1 MSKKPSFLHI
11 EDCIRNIQHQKNVEQ
26 NLHTI
31 GKLLTR
37 EFSGMTR
44 SNKEEV
50 DFHVS
55 IIDNNTGNLF
65 GASVYP
71 SETVMNKLV
80 HMLTEERPTSEILG
94 EVWQSSYY
102 WDIEL
107 DSIILYDKNLKASPG
122 EILAVILH
130 ELGHVAFSNS
140 VPERLN
146 RVFRTYTM
154 IQSVK
159 VKNVL
164 KSKSITKKILYF
176 PIMAACASTNFKIGN
191 NIKKEVIADDFA
203 YRCDYGEDLVSFID
217 KLLMTQGNDLIN
229 KSEKSMED
237 DVKVFMQWSVE
248 NLTELNFRKNK
259 LKQSL
264 RIEILRN
271 PSKYTRKIVQDIK
284 DAMFGNDKQE
294 LYKQLVQESYVI
306 NGIKKAK
313 DDVRKSIDKIH
324 KLKPLKWRDLDMY
337 QAELSRVHSVD
348 DKIYLLENLH
358 DELDRANLALSLI
371 DQGRMEKVGQS
382 KQTVIEYRIEVLK
395 LIEKAKAI
403 EIQKEKF
410 GLFVKYPEGYEG

>member
-11 EDCIRNIQHQKNVEQ
+11 EDCIRNIQNQKNVEQ

-31 GKLLTR
+31 GKLLSR
-37 EFSGMTR
+37 EFSGMTQT
-44 SNKEEV
+44 STDVE
-50 DFHVS
+50 FHLDIV
-55 IIDNNTGNLF
+55 DNNTGNLF

-71 SETVMNKLV
+71 SEAVMNRIV

-94 EVWQSSYY
+94 ETWQRSLY
-102 WDIEL
+102 WNIEI

-154 IQSVK
+154 IQSYK

-164 KSKSITKKILYF
+164 KSNSVTKKILYF
-176 PIMAACASTNFKIGN
+176 PILAACSSTNFKIGN

-203 YRCDYGEDLVSFID
+203 YRCGYGEDLVNFID
-217 KLLMTQGNDLIN
+217 KLLMSQGNDLIN
-229 KSEKSMED
+229 KSEKSMDD

-259 LKQSL
+259 LKHSL
-264 RIEILRN
+264 KIEILRN

-294 LYKQLVQESYVI
+294 LYNQLVQESYVM

-313 DDVRKSIDKIH
+313 ETTQQNIDKMH

-337 QAELSRVHSVD
+337 QAELSRVYSVD

-358 DELDRANLALSLI
+358 DELDRANLALSLL
-371 DQGRMEKVGQS
+371 DQGRIDKVGQS
-382 KQTVIEYRIEVLK
+382 RQTVTEYRIEVLK